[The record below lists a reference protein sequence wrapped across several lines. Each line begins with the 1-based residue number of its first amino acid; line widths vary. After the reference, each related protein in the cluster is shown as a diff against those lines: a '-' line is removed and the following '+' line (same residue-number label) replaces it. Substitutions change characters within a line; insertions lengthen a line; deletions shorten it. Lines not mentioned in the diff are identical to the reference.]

1 MATVII
7 GAGIIGS
14 STAYYLSQAPSTS
27 VPSSIH
33 IVESSPELFASASG
47 YAGGFLARDWFG
59 PATAAL
65 GALSFDL
72 HKQLAKDYNG
82 SEKWGY
88 YRSIATS
95 LQSVSGKRGDEW
107 LRQGASRVEAANVRK
122 PITENAPGWLRQK
135 SYGTIEVISAGEST
149 AQVFVTAGVLPN
161 SFAALLVLY

>member
-72 HKQLAKDYNG
+72 HKQLAREHNG

-88 YRSIATS
+88 HRSTATS
-95 LQSVSGKRGDEW
+95 LQTVSGNRGDEW
-107 LRQGASRVEAANVRK
+107 LRQGVSRVEAANIQE
-122 PITENAPGWLRQK
+122 PITENAPAWLRQK
-135 SYGTIEVISAGEST
+135 RNGKIEVISEGKST
-149 AQVFVTAGVLPN
+149 AQVFVTTGVLPN
-161 SFAALLVLY
+161 SFADLVLY

>member
-27 VPSSIH
+27 ILSTIH

-47 YAGGFLARDWFG
+47 YAGGFLAQDWFS

-65 GALSFDL
+65 GTLSFDM
-72 HKQLAKDYNG
+72 HKQLAMEHNG

-88 YRSIATS
+88 CRSIAAS
-95 LQSVSGKRGDEW
+95 LQSVSGKRGDDW
-107 LRQGASRVEAANVRK
+107 LRQGASRVEAANAHK
-122 PITENAPGWLRQK
+122 PTTDIGPTWLRQK
-135 SYGTIEVISAGEST
+135 ANGKIEVISDGEST
-149 AQVFVTAGVLPN
+149 AQVFVTVGVFPVPLPVP
-161 SFAALLVLY
+161 LQPL